1 MARPQVIYVTDLAE
15 ALDKSES
22 TIYDWIKK
30 GRLETSQDGNGV
42 HRIYE
47 FQLAR
52 AIGREAATE
61 VFDEIDT

>member
-1 MARPQVIYVTDLAE
+1 MPRPQVIYVTDLAE
-15 ALDKSES
+15 ALDRSES
-22 TIYDWIKK
+22 MIYDWIKK

-52 AIGREAATE
+52 AVGREAATE
-61 VFDEIDT
+61 VFDGIET